1 MSDPPT
7 TSSEPPH
14 QQQHHPHPTH
24 HHHHP
29 HHHQQQQQQQ
39 LLHLP
44 LIHGGAARINTAA
57 ATSSSTVIVREYR
70 KGNWTLQETMI
81 LITAKKLDD
90 ERRNKVT
97 LAPPADPT
105 ARKGGELRWKWVE
118 NYCWS
123 HGCHRSQNQ
132 CNDKWDN
139 LLRDYKKVRE
149 YESRACDQQSQI
161 PSYWKMEK
169 HERKDNNLPSNMA
182 FEVYQALNDVVQRKF
197 SQRPV
202 ISHTT
207 PTPLVALPP
216 APPPSS
222 AIPALPPPPPT
233 TATNSSPAVS
243 ESSSSG
249 TESSEK
255 KEKAEAKRRKM
266 EDNIERSAAMLA
278 QTLRS
283 CEEQREIRH
292 QEVMEVQKRCLQIE
306 EARNHIH
313 RQGISDM
320 VAAIANLSAEIDD
333 RERRRSE
340 GYECSY
346 NGEEVRMLKQQNE
359 AMQAEVM
366 NVKTEL
372 SQLRDQMPSLMQ
384 TMMHNMLHNI
394 PPPPPPSM
402 DPSGSGGDA

>member
-14 QQQHHPHPTH
+14 
-24 HHHHP
+24 
-29 HHHQQQQQQQ
+29 HQQQQQ
-39 LLHLP
+39 HLP
-44 LIHGGAARINTAA
+44 RLPVIHGGASGATRMNTAA
-57 ATSSSTVIVREYR
+57 ATSSSAVIVREYR

-90 ERRNKVT
+90 ERRNKANLGPSTVD
-97 LAPPADPT
+97 PA

-123 HGCHRSQNQ
+123 HGCQRSQNQ

-149 YESRACDQQSQI
+149 YESRACDQQI

-169 HERKDNNLPSNMA
+169 HERKDKNLPSNMA

-197 SQRPV
+197 SQKPSNSSNTG
-202 ISHTT
+202 ILLL
-207 PTPLVALPP
+207 PLP
-216 APPPSS
+216 APPPSTL
-222 AIPALPPPPPT
+222 LPPP
-233 TATNSSPAVS
+233 TATNSPQLS

-255 KEKAEAKRRKM
+255 KEKMEAKRRKM
-266 EDNIERSAAMLA
+266 EDNIGRRIERSVSALG
-278 QTLRS
+278 QTLHS

-292 QEVMEVQKRCLQIE
+292 QQLMELRKRRLQIE
-306 EARNHIH
+306 ETRNHIH
-313 RQGISDM
+313 RQGIADL
-320 VAAIANLSAEIDD
+320 VAAVANLSAGIDNN
-333 RERRRSE
+333 RRGRSE
-340 GYECSY
+340 GYESCLYS
-346 NGEEVRMLKQQNE
+346 GEEVRILKEQNE
-359 AMQAEVM
+359 AMQAELM
-366 NVKTEL
+366 NVKNEL

-384 TMMHNMLHNI
+384 TMMHSMIHNI
-394 PPPPPPSM
+394 PPPPPPSTSSM
-402 DPSGSGGDA
+402 DPSGSGRDA

>member
-7 TSSEPPH
+7 ASSEPPH
-14 QQQHHPHPTH
+14 H
-24 HHHHP
+24 HHHH
-29 HHHQQQQQQQ
+29 QQ

-44 LIHGGAARINTAA
+44 VIHGAVRMNTAA

-90 ERRNKVT
+90 ERRNKANLGPT
-97 LAPPADPT
+97 STDPA

-123 HGCHRSQNQ
+123 HGCQRSQNQ

-149 YESRACDQQSQI
+149 YESRACDQQPPQI

-169 HERKDNNLPSNMA
+169 HERKDKNLPSNMA

-197 SQRPV
+197 SQRP
-202 ISHTT
+202 SNSTT
-207 PTPLVALPP
+207 TGLLLL
-216 APPPSS
+216 PPPS
-222 AIPALPPPPPT
+222 ALPPPPPPPPS
-233 TATNSSPAVS
+233 TATNSPPLS

-249 TESSEK
+249 TESSDREK
-255 KEKAEAKRRKM
+255 KEKMETKRRKM
-266 EDNIERSAAMLA
+266 GDSIGRSLERSVSALA
-278 QTLRS
+278 QTLHNY
-283 CEEQREIRH
+283 EEQREIRH
-292 QEVMEVQKRCLQIE
+292 QQLMDLQKRRLQIE
-306 EARNHIH
+306 ETHNHIH
-313 RQGISDM
+313 RQGIADL
-320 VAAIANLSAEIDD
+320 VTAVANLSAGINN
-333 RERRRSE
+333 RTSRLE
-340 GYECSY
+340 GYGCLYS
-346 NGEEVRMLKQQNE
+346 GEEVRILKEQNE
-359 AMQAEVM
+359 AMQAELM
-366 NVKTEL
+366 NVKSEL

-384 TMMHNMLHNI
+384 TMMHNMIHNI
-394 PPPPPPSM
+394 PPPPPPSTSSM